1 MFTQLL
7 ASRPVRQRSTAGLV
21 GSIAL
26 HTAIAAGVVYATMR
40 VAPVAA
46 AVVTQRVTYVPQTE
60 PEPQPPAPAPS
71 VPTTPVVSDWTGP
84 VINVPTIAPTTLPP
98 ITTGSLP
105 VPSDFAPGTRFIPGG
120 TPSTG
125 GITAPPAGTAY
136 VADQVDVVV
145 AIAKGSP
152 MPSYPSALRSTG
164 IDGSARF
171 RFVVDSTGRV
181 EVNTVEQVLA
191 SHEAFGFAVRAT
203 LSRMRFTPAQ
213 VNGKTVRQ
221 LVELPFVF
229 RVDR

>member
-7 ASRPVRQRSTAGLV
+7 ASKPVRQRSTAGLV

-26 HTAIAAGVVYATMR
+26 HTAIAVGVVYATMR

-46 AVVTQRVTYVPQTE
+46 AVVTQRVHYVPQTE
-60 PEPQPPAPAPS
+60 PEPQPPAPTPS

-84 VINVPTIAPTTLPP
+84 VINVPTIVPTTLPP
-98 ITTGSLP
+98 IGPSTLP
-105 VPSDFAPGTRFIPGG
+105 APSDFAPGTRFVPGG
-120 TPSTG
+120 TPGTG
-125 GITAPPAGTAY
+125 VTAPAPGAAY

-152 MPSYPSALRSTG
+152 MPAYPSALRSTG

-181 EVNTVEQVLA
+181 EVNSVEQVLA
-191 SHEAFGFAVRAT
+191 SHEAFAFAVRAT
-203 LSRMRFTPAQ
+203 LARMRFTPAQ

-229 RVDR
+229 RVER